1 MKRQEPE
8 RADDDVAE
16 HKQPDNQQHLQPAT
30 AVRSQP
36 NPRGQH
42 HGQRQAQQRVH
53 HQPHQTLG
61 VVAHFAARDPTPCR
75 PQPSRGP
82 AAGPLG
88 FRRGSRSVPRAEP
101 AAVVPKSLRSCG
113 RCKRAE
119 RLGPQ
124 RRCRVCCWSGTVAD
138 GRDFVRRQNLRV
150 IQRARLLPGCGVGRL
165 AVANH
170 LRVIGLV
177 REWNRASLL
186 RRVVP
191 VDVIGQRGV
200 EQVAVSCLHSAV
212 FHAQVSSPARGF
224 FCITNGVFST
234 VLSQA
239 RLNAGSLA
247 LCQLSSVGLARLILA
262 EVFLD

>member
-1 MKRQEPE
+1 M
-8 RADDDVAE
+8 
-16 HKQPDNQQHLQPAT
+16 
-30 AVRSQP
+30 
-36 NPRGQH
+36 
-42 HGQRQAQQRVH
+42 
-53 HQPHQTLG
+53 
-61 VVAHFAARDPTPCR
+61 
-75 PQPSRGP
+75 
-82 AAGPLG
+82 
-88 FRRGSRSVPRAEP
+88 
-101 AAVVPKSLRSCG
+101 
-113 RCKRAE
+113 
-119 RLGPQ
+119 
-124 RRCRVCCWSGTVAD
+124 
-138 GRDFVRRQNLRV
+138 RRQNLRV